1 MATVEKRSPE
11 AEGQPASILSKAFDV
26 LGAFG
31 PDQRV
36 LTLTEIARAS
46 GLPKSTVHR
55 LLHRLIPLGVI
66 EPHGSGFKVG
76 LPMRRLSSAMPIES
90 LRQSALPHLGQLHRW
105 SGRHVHLGGL
115 RGSRVVF
122 VERFLLPGREL
133 PSASPGTDIAA
144 YATALGKA
152 MLAFLT
158 PEELADVLA
167 EPMEALAPNTVT
179 DPEDLLAELRQVRQR
194 RVAFARGE
202 SHPDVTC
209 VAAPIIVRGRAVSAI
224 SVSTTARDTA
234 IDRALVE
241 AVCTAAHRIARDNER
256 VLAEGNDSWF
266 PGID

>member
-1 MATVEKRSPE
+1 MATVEKHHSE
-11 AEGQPASILSKAFDV
+11 TDDQPASILSKAFDV

-46 GLPKSTVHR
+46 GLPKSTAHR
-55 LLHRLIPLGVI
+55 IIGRLIPLGVI
-66 EPHGSGFKVG
+66 EPHGTGFKVG

-122 VERFLLPGREL
+122 IERFLLPGEEL
-133 PSASPGTDIAA
+133 PSACPGTDIGA

-158 PEELADVLA
+158 SEELEAVLA
-167 EPMEALAPNTVT
+167 EPMPSLAPNTVT
-179 DPEDLLAELRQVRQR
+179 DPDDLMAELRQVRR
-194 RVAFARGE
+194 RKVAIARGE

-209 VAAPIIVRGRAVSAI
+209 VAAPILIRGRAVSAI
-224 SVSTTARDTA
+224 SVSTTAKEA
-234 IDRALVE
+234 AVDRALID
-241 AVCTAAHRIARDNER
+241 AVSVTAHRIAHDNER
-256 VLAEGNDSWF
+256 VLAQGNDSWF